1 MKAARNERIA
11 RRALRGTLLET
22 ERIMTTTLIDGFN
35 LTAEQVI
42 AIARNPHLKVGLAQS
57 SRDALK
63 QSRDYIESTWMHD
76 EAPMM
81 YSFNT
86 GVGLLK
92 DTRIKVEHIELFQSQ
107 MIKAHAA
114 GMGEPFSEEVSRA
127 TMLLRANAFAS
138 NYSAPR
144 VEVVDRLL
152 AFLNAGIHPLMP
164 QKGSVGASGDLAPLA
179 YLAAAIAGFEEA
191 EVIYQGHRMTAPQAI
206 TEANIG
212 PVKFDLK
219 AKDASALINGCTVTL
234 AVAVLAAHD
243 ARSLLS
249 DACVSLGLTLEAM
262 RAEMSAFDDRIHQA
276 RPHAGQIK
284 TAAIIRRLLQG
295 STRTTHE
302 ARAVQ
307 LPEELR
313 RTDIPYTPRIQDV
326 YSLRCAP
333 QVYGPVFDALDYID
347 TIVAKEINSATDNPL
362 IFGKDGGGFEI
373 ISGGNFH
380 GQYLAQAMDLL
391 AMAVTDL
398 GSICERR
405 IARLIDPTLSWGLPR
420 NLMSGVR
427 GVNTGYPVVQCSM
440 SSLVMENRTL
450 CMPGSV
456 DSIPAKGNSE
466 DHVSNSTW
474 CSRKAATVVANTQ
487 YIVGVEMLFAAQAIT
502 MTESL
507 LSGFMLGNGTQAA
520 YDEVRRQI
528 PACLD
533 GDRWFH
539 DDIAIARSFVISG
552 SVRAAVEK
560 TIGKFA

>member
-1 MKAARNERIA
+1 
-11 RRALRGTLLET
+11 
-22 ERIMTTTLIDGFN
+22 MTTTLIDGFT
-35 LTAEQVI
+35 LSAEQVI
-42 AIARNPHLKVGLAQS
+42 AIARDPKAQVGLAQS

-76 EAPMM
+76 EAPLM

-92 DTRIKVEHIELFQSQ
+92 DTRIKVEHIELFQTQ
-107 MIKAHAA
+107 LIRAHAA

-127 TMLLRANAFAS
+127 TMLLRANAFVS

-152 AFLNAGIHPLMP
+152 AFVNAGIHPIMP

-179 YLAAAIAGFEEA
+179 YLAAAIAGFDEA
-191 EVIYQGHRMTAPQAI
+191 EVMYKGQRMPAPQAI
-206 TEANIG
+206 KEVGIG
-212 PVKFDLK
+212 PVQFDLK
-219 AKDASALINGCTVTL
+219 AKDASALINGCTVSL
-234 AVAVLAAHD
+234 AVAALAAHD
-243 ARSLLS
+243 ARNLLT
-249 DACVSLGLTLEAM
+249 DACLSLGLTLEAM
-262 RAEMSAFDDRIHQA
+262 RAEMSSFDERIHQA

-284 TAAIIRRLLQG
+284 AAAIMRKLLDG
-295 STRTTHE
+295 STRATHA
-302 ARAVQ
+302 ARAV
-307 LPEELR
+307 PFPDELR
-313 RTDIPYTPRIQDV
+313 RTDLPYTPRIQDV

-347 TIVAKEINSATDNPL
+347 TIVGKEINSATDNPL
-362 IFGKDGGGFEI
+362 IFAKEGGGFEI

-391 AMAVTDL
+391 AMAIADL
-398 GSICERR
+398 GSMCERR

-420 NLMSGVR
+420 NLMSGIR

-440 SSLVMENRTL
+440 SALVMENRTL

-466 DHVSNSTW
+466 DHVSNSSW
-474 CSRKAATVVANTQ
+474 CARKAATVVANTQ
-487 YIVGVEMLFAAQAIT
+487 YIVGVEMLLAAQALT

-507 LSGFMLGNGTQAA
+507 LPGFVLGQGTQAA
-520 YDEVRRQI
+520 YEEVRRQI
-528 PACLD
+528 PACLE

-539 DDIAIARSFVISG
+539 NDIAVAQSFVASG
-552 SVRAAVEK
+552 SVRAAVEAR
-560 TIGKFA
+560 IGCLV

>member
-1 MKAARNERIA
+1 MA
-11 RRALRGTLLET
+11 T
-22 ERIMTTTLIDGFN
+22 MLIDGFT
-35 LTAEQVI
+35 LTAEHVVS
-42 AIARNPHLKVGLAQS
+42 IARNPDIKVGLAQS
-57 SRDALK
+57 AREALK
-63 QSRDYIESTWMHD
+63 ESRDYIEETWMHD

-92 DTRIKVEHIELFQSQ
+92 DTRIKVQDIVLFQTQ

-114 GMGEPFSEEVSRA
+114 GMGEPFPEEVSRA

-138 NYSAPR
+138 NYSAVR

-152 AFLNAGIHPLMP
+152 AFINAGIHPVMP

-179 YLAAAIAGFEEA
+179 YLAAAIAGFDEA
-191 EVIYQGHRMTAPQAI
+191 EVMYQDKRMPAPEAI
-206 TEANIG
+206 TLADIG
-212 PVKFDLK
+212 PVLFDLK
-219 AKDASALINGCTVTL
+219 AKDASALINGCTVSL

-243 ARSLLS
+243 ARNLLS
-249 DACVSLGLTLEAM
+249 DACLSLGLTLEAM
-262 RAEMSAFDDRIHQA
+262 RAEMAAFDPRIHKA

-284 TAAIIRRLLQG
+284 AAAIIRTLLRG
-295 STRTTHE
+295 STRTTHA

-307 LPEELR
+307 LPEESR
-313 RTDIPYTPRIQDV
+313 RTDIPYTARIQDV

-347 TIVAKEINSATDNPL
+347 TIVDKEINAATDNPL

-380 GQYLAQAMDLL
+380 GQYIAQAMDLL
-391 AMAVTDL
+391 AMTITDL

-405 IARLIDPTLSWGLPR
+405 IARLIDPGLSWGLPR
-420 NLMSGVR
+420 NLMSGIR
-427 GVNTGYPVVQCSM
+427 GVNTGYPVVQCAM

-474 CSRKAATVVANTQ
+474 CARKAATVVANTQ
-487 YIVGVEMLFAAQAIT
+487 YIIGVEMLLAAQGVT

-507 LSGFMLGNGTQAA
+507 LPDFVLGQGTQAA
-520 YDEVRRQI
+520 YDEIRRRI

-539 DDIAIARSFVISG
+539 NDIQTALSFVTTG
-552 SVRAAVEK
+552 SVRAAVESK
-560 TIGKFA
+560 IGKFTL

>member
-1 MKAARNERIA
+1 
-11 RRALRGTLLET
+11 
-22 ERIMTTTLIDGFN
+22 MTTTTINGFN
-35 LTAEQVI
+35 LTAAQVV
-42 AIARNPHLKVGLAQS
+42 AVARDHSIEVDLAAS
-57 SRDALK
+57 SRAALK
-63 QSRDYIESTWMHD
+63 ESRDYIESTWMHD

-86 GVGLLK
+86 GVGMLK
-92 DTRIKVEHIELFQSQ
+92 DTRVKVQDIVLFQTQ
-107 MIKAHAA
+107 LIKAHAC

-152 AFLNAGIHPLMP
+152 AFVNAGIHPIMP

-179 YLAAAIAGFEEA
+179 YLAAAIAGFDEA
-191 EVIYQGHRMTAPQAI
+191 EVMYKGRRMSAPDAI
-206 TEANIG
+206 RESNVG
-212 PVKFDLK
+212 PVVFELK
-219 AKDASALINGCTVTL
+219 AKDASALINGCTVSL
-234 AVAVLAAHD
+234 AVALLAASD
-243 ARSLLS
+243 ARNMLS
-249 DACVSLGLTLEAM
+249 DACLSLGLTLEAM
-262 RAEMSAFDDRIHQA
+262 RAEMSAFDPRIHEA

-284 TAAIIRRLLQG
+284 TAAIIRDLLDG

-307 LPEELR
+307 FPEELR
-313 RTDIPYTPRIQDV
+313 RTDIPYTARIQDV

-347 TIVAKEINSATDNPL
+347 TILDKEVNSATDNPL

-391 AMAVTDL
+391 AMAVADL
-398 GSICERR
+398 GSIVERR
-405 IARLIDPTLSWGLPR
+405 VARLIDPTLSWGLPR

-427 GVNTGYPVVQCSM
+427 GVNTGYPVMQCSL

-474 CSRKAATVVANTQ
+474 CARKAATVVSNTQ
-487 YIVGVEMLFAAQAIT
+487 YIVGVEMLLASQALT
-502 MTESL
+502 MTEDL
-507 LSGFMLGNGTQAA
+507 LPGFVLGKGTQAA
-520 YDEVRRQI
+520 YESVRSQI

-533 GDRWFH
+533 GDRWLH
-539 DDIAIARSFVISG
+539 NDLEVARSFIVSG
-552 SVRAAVEK
+552 SVRKAVVSK
-560 TIGKFA
+560 IGEFV

>member
-1 MKAARNERIA
+1 
-11 RRALRGTLLET
+11 
-22 ERIMTTTLIDGFN
+22 MTTLLIDGFT
-35 LTAEQVI
+35 LSAEQVL
-42 AIARNPHLKVGLAQS
+42 AVARDPSVQVGLAQS

-63 QSRDYIESTWMHD
+63 ESRDYIEANWMHD

-92 DTRIKVEHIELFQSQ
+92 DTRISVDHIELFQTQ

-152 AFLNAGIHPLMP
+152 DFVNAGIHPLMP

-179 YLAAAIAGFEEA
+179 YLAAAIAGFDEA
-191 EVIYQGHRMTAPQAI
+191 EVMYRGRRMPAPQAI
-206 TEANIG
+206 VEAGIG
-212 PVKFDLK
+212 PVRFDLK
-219 AKDASALINGCTVTL
+219 AKDASALINGCTVSL
-234 AVAVLAAHD
+234 AVAVLAAAD
-243 ARSLLS
+243 ARDLLS
-249 DACVSLGLTLEAM
+249 DACLSLGLTLEAM
-262 RAEMSAFDDRIHQA
+262 RAEMAGFDERIHKA
-276 RPHAGQIK
+276 RPHPGQIK
-284 TAAIIRRLLQG
+284 TAAIVRKLLAG
-295 STRTTHE
+295 STRASHE
-302 ARAVQ
+302 ARSVQ
-307 LPEELR
+307 FPEELR
-313 RTDIPYTPRIQDV
+313 RTDIAYTPRIQDV

-347 TIVAKEINSATDNPL
+347 NIVTNEINSATDNPL
-362 IFGKDGGGFEI
+362 IFPKGSGGFEI

-420 NLMSGVR
+420 NLMTGIR

-456 DSIPAKGNSE
+456 DSIPSKGNSE
-466 DHVSNSTW
+466 DHISNSTW
-474 CSRKAATVVANTQ
+474 CARKAATVVANAR
-487 YIVGVEMLFAAQAIT
+487 YIVGVEMLLAAQALT
-502 MTESL
+502 MTAPL
-507 LSGFMLGNGTQAA
+507 LPGFRLGAGTQAA

-528 PACLD
+528 PACLE

-539 DDIAIARSFVISG
+539 NDIEVAHSFVASG
-552 SVRAAVEK
+552 SVRRAVEEK
-560 TIGKFA
+560 IGKFA

>member
-1 MKAARNERIA
+1 MTDI
-11 RRALRGTLLET
+11 TL
-22 ERIMTTTLIDGFN
+22 DGST

-42 AIARNPHLKVGLAQS
+42 AITRNPHMKVVLAPS
-57 SRDALK
+57 SREALK

-92 DTRIKVEHIELFQSQ
+92 DTRIKVEHIELFQTQ
-107 MIKAHAA
+107 LIKAHAA
-114 GMGEPFSEEVSRA
+114 GMGEPFSEEISRA

-152 AFLNAGIHPLMP
+152 AFVNAGIHPVMP

-179 YLAAAIAGFEEA
+179 YLAAAVAGFDEA
-191 EVIYQGHRMTAPQAI
+191 EVVYQGRRMPAPQAI
-206 TEANIG
+206 AESGIG

-219 AKDASALINGCTVTL
+219 AKDASALINGCTVSL

-243 ARSLLS
+243 ARTMLA
-249 DACVSLGLTLEAM
+249 DACLSLGLTLEAM
-262 RAEMSAFDDRIHQA
+262 RAEMSGFDDRIHQA
-276 RPHAGQIK
+276 RPHVGQIK
-284 TAAIIRRLLQG
+284 TAAIIRTLLAG

-307 LPEELR
+307 FPDELR
-313 RTDIPYTPRIQDV
+313 RTDIPYTARIQDV

-347 TIVAKEINSATDNPL
+347 TIVDKEINSATDNPL
-362 IFGKDGGGFEI
+362 IFAKGGGGFEI

-391 AMAVTDL
+391 AMAITDL

-440 SSLVMENRTL
+440 SALVMENRTL

-466 DHVSNSTW
+466 DHISNSTW
-474 CSRKAATVVANTQ
+474 CARKAATVVANTQ
-487 YIVGVEMLFAAQAIT
+487 YIVGVEMLLAAQGLT
-502 MTESL
+502 MTGAL
-507 LSGFMLGNGTQAA
+507 LPGFVLGQGTQAA
-520 YDEVRRQI
+520 YDEIRRQI
-528 PACLD
+528 PACLE

-539 DDIAIARSFVISG
+539 NDIEMAQSFVTTG
-552 SVRAAVEK
+552 SVRMAVERK
-560 TIGKFA
+560 IGRFV

>member
-1 MKAARNERIA
+1 MKTIS
-11 RRALRGTLLET
+11 
-22 ERIMTTTLIDGFN
+22 IDGFT

-42 AIARNPHLKVGLAQS
+42 AVARDTSVKVELAAS
-57 SRDALK
+57 SRAALK
-63 QSRDYIESTWMHD
+63 ESRDYIESTWMHD

-92 DTRIKVEHIELFQSQ
+92 DTRIKVEHIELFQTQ
-107 MIKAHAA
+107 LIMAHAA
-114 GMGEPFSEEVSRA
+114 GLGEPFSEEVSRA

-152 AFLNAGIHPLMP
+152 AFVNAGIHPIMP

-179 YLAAAIAGFEEA
+179 YLAAAIAGFDRA
-191 EVIYQGHRMTAPQAI
+191 EVMYQGQQMKA
-206 TEANIG
+206 TEAIVKAG
-212 PVKFDLK
+212 ISPVKFELK
-219 AKDASALINGCTVTL
+219 AKDASALINGCTASL

-243 ARSLLS
+243 ARNLLT
-249 DACVSLGLTLEAM
+249 DACLSLGLTLEAM
-262 RAEMSAFDDRIHQA
+262 RAEMSAFDPRIHQA

-284 TAAIIRRLLQG
+284 TAAIIRELLEG

-307 LPEELR
+307 FPEELR
-313 RTDIPYTPRIQDV
+313 RTDIPYTARIQDV

-347 TIVAKEINSATDNPL
+347 TIVDKEINSATDNPL

-391 AMAVTDL
+391 AISIADL

-440 SSLVMENRTL
+440 TSLVMENRTL

-474 CSRKAATVVANTQ
+474 CARKAATVVANTQ
-487 YIVGVEMLFAAQAIT
+487 YIVGVELLLASQALT

-507 LSGFMLGNGTQAA
+507 LPGFVLGKGTSVA
-520 YDEVRRQI
+520 YAEVRRQI

-539 DDIAIARSFVISG
+539 DDIVAARSFVVSG
-552 SVRAAVEK
+552 SVRAAVEAA
-560 TIGKFA
+560 IGKFV

>member
-1 MKAARNERIA
+1 VADVARNT
-11 RRALRGTLLET
+11 G
-22 ERIMTTTLIDGFN
+22 
-35 LTAEQVI
+35 
-42 AIARNPHLKVGLAQS
+42 LKVVLSDGARAALKE
-57 SRDALK
+57 SRDF
-63 QSRDYIESTWMHD
+63 IEANWMHD

-92 DTRIKVEHIELFQSQ
+92 DTRIKVEHIALFQTQ

-114 GMGEPFSEEVSRA
+114 GLGEPFSEEVSRA

-152 AFLNAGIHPLMP
+152 AFVNAGIHPIMP

-179 YLAAAIAGFEEA
+179 YLAAAIAGFDEA
-191 EVIYQGHRMTAPQAI
+191 DVMYLGKRMPAPKAIAQAGIGEVR
-206 TEANIG
+206 
-212 PVKFDLK
+212 FDLQ
-219 AKDASALINGCTVTL
+219 AKDASALINGCTVSL

-243 ARSLLS
+243 ARSLVS
-249 DACVSLGLTLEAM
+249 DACISLGLTLEAM

-276 RPHAGQIK
+276 RPHAGQIR
-284 TAAIIRRLLQG
+284 TAAAIRKLLAG
-295 STRTTHE
+295 STRTTHA

-307 LPEELR
+307 FPEESR
-313 RTDIPYTPRIQDV
+313 RSDIPYTPRIQDV

-333 QVYGPVFDALDYID
+333 QVYGPILDALDYID
-347 TIVAKEINSATDNPL
+347 TIVGCEINSATDNPL

-380 GQYLAQAMDLL
+380 GQYLAQTMDLL

-398 GSICERR
+398 GSICDRR
-405 IARLIDPTLSWGLPR
+405 IARLIDPTMSWGLPR
-420 NLMSGVR
+420 NLMSGIR

-440 SSLVMENRTL
+440 TALVMENRTL

-466 DHVSNSTW
+466 DHVSNSAW
-474 CSRKAATVVANTQ
+474 CARKAATVVSNTA
-487 YIVGVEMLFAAQAIT
+487 YIVGVEMLLAAQALT

-507 LSGFMLGNGTQAA
+507 MEGFVLGGGTEAA
-520 YDEVRRQI
+520 YQEIRRQI
-528 PACLD
+528 PACMD

-539 DDIAIARSFVISG
+539 DDIATAHSFIAGG
-552 SVRAAVEK
+552 SVRHAVAAA
-560 TIGKFA
+560 IGDFL

>member
-1 MKAARNERIA
+1 
-11 RRALRGTLLET
+11 
-22 ERIMTTTLIDGFN
+22 MTNITIDGFT
-35 LTAEQVI
+35 LSAQQVI
-42 AIARNPHLKVGLAQS
+42 AVARDQTVKVELAAS
-57 SRDALK
+57 SREALK
-63 QSRDYIESTWMHD
+63 QSRDYIEATWMHD

-92 DTRIKVEHIELFQSQ
+92 DTRVAVEQIELFQTQ
-107 MIKAHAA
+107 LIMAHAA
-114 GMGEPFSEEVSRA
+114 GIGEPFSEEVSRA

-152 AFLNAGIHPLMP
+152 AFVNAGIHPIMP

-179 YLAAAIAGFEEA
+179 YLAAAVAGFAQA
-191 EVIYQGHRMTAPQAI
+191 EVMYQGKRMSAPEAI
-206 TEANIG
+206 QLAAIG
-212 PVKFDLK
+212 PVQFELK
-219 AKDASALINGCTVTL
+219 AKDASALINGCTVSL

-243 ARSLLS
+243 ARNLLS
-249 DACVSLGLTLEAM
+249 DACLSLGLTLEAM
-262 RAEMSAFDDRIHQA
+262 RAEMSAFDARIHQA

-284 TAAIIRRLLQG
+284 TAAIIRKLLAG

-307 LPEELR
+307 FPEELR
-313 RTDIPYTPRIQDV
+313 RSDIPYTARIQDV

-347 TIVAKEINSATDNPL
+347 TIVGKEINSATDNPL
-362 IFGKDGGGFEI
+362 IFDKDGGGFEI

-391 AMAVTDL
+391 AMAVADL

-405 IARLIDPTLSWGLPR
+405 VARLIDPSLSWGLPR

-427 GVNTGYPVVQCSM
+427 GVNTGYPVVQCSL

-474 CSRKAATVVANTQ
+474 CARKAATVLGNTQ
-487 YIVGVEMLFAAQAIT
+487 YIVGVEMLLAAQALT

-507 LSGFMLGNGTQAA
+507 LPGFVLGDGTQAA

-539 DDIAIARSFVISG
+539 NDIQVAQSFVVSG
-552 SVRAAVEK
+552 SVRKAVEAK
-560 TIGKFA
+560 IGVFA

>member
-1 MKAARNERIA
+1 MSNF
-11 RRALRGTLLET
+11 T
-22 ERIMTTTLIDGFN
+22 IDGFT
-35 LTAEQVI
+35 LTAAQVI
-42 AIARNPHLKVGLAQS
+42 SAARDTSVKVELAAS
-57 SRDALK
+57 SRVALK
-63 QSRDYIESTWMHD
+63 ESRDYIENTWMHD

-92 DTRIKVEHIELFQSQ
+92 DTRIKVEHIELFQTQ
-107 MIKAHAA
+107 LIKAHAA

-152 AFLNAGIHPLMP
+152 VFLNAGIHPIMP

-179 YLAAAIAGFEEA
+179 YLAAAVAGFPQA
-191 EVIYQGHRMTAPQAI
+191 EVMYQGKRMYAPEAI
-206 TEANIG
+206 KLSGVG
-212 PVKFDLK
+212 PVEFDLK
-219 AKDASALINGCTVTL
+219 AKDASALINGCTVSL
-234 AVAVLAAHD
+234 AVAVLAAADARNLLHD
-243 ARSLLS
+243 A
-249 DACVSLGLTLEAM
+249 CISLGLTLEAM
-262 RAEMSAFDDRIHQA
+262 RAEMSAFDPRIHQA

-284 TAAIIRRLLQG
+284 TAAVIRKLLAG

-307 LPEELR
+307 FPEELR
-313 RTDIPYTPRIQDV
+313 RTDIPYTARIQDV

-347 TIVAKEINSATDNPL
+347 TIVDKEINSATDNPL
-362 IFGKDGGGFEI
+362 IFAKDGGGFEI

-391 AMAVTDL
+391 TMAVADL

-405 IARLIDPTLSWGLPR
+405 VARLIDPTLSWGLPR
-420 NLMSGVR
+420 NLMTGVR
-427 GVNTGYPVVQCSM
+427 GVNTGYPVVQCSL

-474 CSRKAATVVANTQ
+474 CARKAATVVANTQ
-487 YIVGVEMLFAAQAIT
+487 YIVGVEMLLAAQGLT

-507 LSGFMLGNGTQAA
+507 LPGFVLGQGTQAA
-520 YDEVRRQI
+520 FDEVRRRI

-539 DDIAIARSFVISG
+539 DDIVAAQAFVTTG
-552 SVRAAVEK
+552 SVRKAVEAK
-560 TIGKFA
+560 IGEFV

>member
-1 MKAARNERIA
+1 MQTI
-11 RRALRGTLLET
+11 T
-22 ERIMTTTLIDGFN
+22 IDGFN
-35 LTAEQVI
+35 LTAAQVVSV
-42 AIARNPHLKVGLAQS
+42 ARAPHLKVALADS
-57 SRDALK
+57 SRAALK

-92 DTRIKVEHIELFQSQ
+92 DTRIKVEHIELFQTQ
-107 MIKAHAA
+107 LIRAHSA
-114 GMGEPFSEEVSRA
+114 GIGEPFSEEVSRA

-152 AFLNAGIHPLMP
+152 AFINAGIHPIMP

-179 YLAAAIAGFEEA
+179 YLAAAIAGFDEA
-191 EVIYQGHRMTAPQAI
+191 EVMYQGQRMRATQAI
-206 TEANIG
+206 EQAGIG

-219 AKDASALINGCTVTL
+219 AKDASALINGCTASL
-234 AVAVLAAHD
+234 AVAILAAHD
-243 ARSLLS
+243 ARHLLT
-249 DACVSLGLTLEAM
+249 DACLSLGLTLEAM
-262 RAEMSAFDDRIHQA
+262 RAEMAAFDPRIQQA

-284 TAAIIRRLLQG
+284 TAEVIRNLLKG

-302 ARAVQ
+302 ARAIQ
-307 LPEELR
+307 LPDELR
-313 RTDIPYTPRIQDV
+313 RTEIPYTARIQDV

-347 TIVAKEINSATDNPL
+347 TIIEKETNSATDNPL
-362 IFGKDGGGFEI
+362 IFNKEGGEGFEI

-380 GQYLAQAMDLL
+380 GQYLAQVMDLL
-391 AMAVTDL
+391 AMTITDL

-456 DSIPAKGNSE
+456 DSIPSKGNSE
-466 DHVSNSTW
+466 DHISNSTW
-474 CSRKAATVVANTQ
+474 CARKAMTVVQNTQ
-487 YIVGVEMLFAAQAIT
+487 YIVGVEMLLAAQALT
-502 MTESL
+502 MTEEL
-507 LSGFMLGNGTQAA
+507 LKDFKLGQGTQAA
-520 YDEVRRQI
+520 YEEIRRQI
-528 PACLD
+528 PACLE

-539 DDIAIARSFVISG
+539 DDVRAAHDFVVSG
-552 SVRAAVEK
+552 SVREAV
-560 TIGKFA
+560 IGAIGRFV

>member
-1 MKAARNERIA
+1 
-11 RRALRGTLLET
+11 
-22 ERIMTTTLIDGFN
+22 MTNFTIDGFT
-35 LTAEQVI
+35 LTAEQVL
-42 AIARNPHLKVGLAQS
+42 AAARDASVKVELAES
-57 SRDALK
+57 SRAALRE
-63 QSRDYIESTWMHD
+63 SRDYIENTWMHD

-92 DTRIKVEHIELFQSQ
+92 DTRIKVEHIELFQTQ
-107 MIKAHAA
+107 LIKAHAA

-152 AFLNAGIHPLMP
+152 AFLNAGIHPVMP
-164 QKGSVGASGDLAPLA
+164 QKGSVGASGDLAPLS
-179 YLAAAIAGFEEA
+179 YLAAAVAGFPQA
-191 EVIYQGHRMTAPQAI
+191 EVMYQGKRMSAPEAI
-206 TEANIG
+206 GLAGVG
-212 PVKFDLK
+212 PVQFDLK
-219 AKDASALINGCTVTL
+219 AKDASALINGCTVSL
-234 AVAVLAAHD
+234 AVAVLAAAD
-243 ARSLLS
+243 ARNLLG
-249 DACVSLGLTLEAM
+249 DACISLGLTLEAM
-262 RAEMSAFDDRIHQA
+262 RAEMSAFDPRIHEA

-284 TAAIIRRLLQG
+284 TAAVMRKLLAG

-307 LPEELR
+307 FPEELR
-313 RTDIPYTPRIQDV
+313 RTDIAYTSRIQDV

-347 TIVAKEINSATDNPL
+347 TIVDTEINSATDNPL
-362 IFGKDGGGFEI
+362 IFSKDQGGFEI

-391 AMAVTDL
+391 AMAVADL

-405 IARLIDPTLSWGLPR
+405 VARLIDPTLSWGLPR

-427 GVNTGYPVVQCSM
+427 GVNTGYPVVQCSL

-474 CSRKAATVVANTQ
+474 CARKAATVVANTQ
-487 YIVGVEMLFAAQAIT
+487 YIVGVEMLLAAQGLT
-502 MTESL
+502 MTEAL
-507 LSGFMLGNGTQAA
+507 LPGFVLGEGTQAA

-539 DDIAIARSFVISG
+539 DDIVAAQSFVTTG
-552 SVRAAVEK
+552 SVRKAVEAK
-560 TIGKFA
+560 VGAFA

>member
-1 MKAARNERIA
+1 
-11 RRALRGTLLET
+11 
-22 ERIMTTTLIDGFN
+22 MTTFNIDGFS
-35 LTAEQVI
+35 LATQDVVQV
-42 AIARNPHLKVGLAQS
+42 ARHGAKVALS
-57 SRDALK
+57 ERSRAALVE
-63 QSRDYIESTWMHD
+63 SRDYIESTWMHD

-86 GVGLLK
+86 GVGMLK
-92 DTRIKVEHIELFQSQ
+92 DTRVKVEDIVLFQTQ
-107 MIKAHAA
+107 LIKAHAA

-152 AFLNAGIHPLMP
+152 AFVNAGIHPIMP

-179 YLAAAIAGFEEA
+179 YLAAAIAGFAEA
-191 EVIYQGHRMTAPQAI
+191 EVMYQGKRMSAPDAI
-206 TEANIG
+206 RLSKVG
-212 PVKFDLK
+212 PVEFELK
-219 AKDASALINGCTVTL
+219 AKDASALINGCTVSL

-243 ARSLLS
+243 ARMLLS
-249 DACVSLGLTLEAM
+249 DACLSLGLTLEAM
-262 RAEMSAFDDRIHQA
+262 RAEMAAFDDRIHQA
-276 RPHAGQIK
+276 RPHTGQIK
-284 TAAIIRRLLQG
+284 TAAIMRNLLDG
-295 STRTTHE
+295 STRTTHA
-302 ARAVQ
+302 ARSVQ

-313 RTDIPYTPRIQDV
+313 RTDIAYTARIQDV

-347 TIVAKEINSATDNPL
+347 AIVSKEVNSATDNPL

-391 AMAVTDL
+391 AMAVADL

-405 IARLIDPTLSWGLPR
+405 VARLIDPTLSWGLPR

-427 GVNTGYPVVQCSM
+427 GVNTGYPVVQCSL

-474 CSRKAATVVANTQ
+474 CARKAATVVENTQ
-487 YIVGVEMLFAAQAIT
+487 YIIGVEMLLAAQALT
-502 MTESL
+502 MTQDL
-507 LSGFMLGNGTQAA
+507 LGDFVLGKGTQAA
-520 YDEVRRQI
+520 YEAVRRQI

-539 DDIAIARSFVISG
+539 NDIAMARSFVTSG
-552 SVRAAVEK
+552 SVREAVEVA
-560 TIGKFA
+560 IGQFV

>member
-1 MKAARNERIA
+1 MSNV
-11 RRALRGTLLET
+11 T
-22 ERIMTTTLIDGFN
+22 IDGFN
-35 LTAEQVI
+35 LTAEDVL
-42 AIARNPHLKVGLAQS
+42 AVARDGARVELSAT
-57 SRDALK
+57 SRAALK
-63 QSRDYIESTWMHD
+63 ESRDYIESTWMHD

-92 DTRIKVEHIELFQSQ
+92 DTRIKVEHIELFQTQ
-107 MIKAHAA
+107 LIKAHS
-114 GMGEPFSEEVSRA
+114 GGIGEPFSEEVSRA

-152 AFLNAGIHPLMP
+152 AFINAGIHPIMP

-179 YLAAAIAGFEEA
+179 YLAAAIAGFDEA
-191 EVIYQGHRMTAPQAI
+191 EVMYQGARMAASEAI
-206 TEANIG
+206 TRAEVG

-219 AKDASALINGCTVTL
+219 AKDASALINGCTASL
-234 AVAVLAAHD
+234 AVAVLAARD
-243 ARSLLS
+243 ARNLLT
-249 DACVSLGLTLEAM
+249 DACLSLGLTLEAM
-262 RAEMSAFDDRIHQA
+262 RAEMSAFDPRIQQA
-276 RPHAGQIK
+276 RPHPGQIK
-284 TAAIIRRLLQG
+284 TASIVRKLLKG
-295 STRTTHE
+295 STRATHE
-302 ARAVQ
+302 ARTVQ
-307 LPEELR
+307 FPDELR

-326 YSLRCAP
+326 YSLRCTP

-347 TIVAKEINSATDNPL
+347 TIVKNEINSATDNPL
-362 IFGKDGGGFEI
+362 IFGKEGGGFEI

-391 AMAVTDL
+391 AISITDL

-405 IARLIDPTLSWGLPR
+405 VARLIDPTLSWGLPR
-420 NLMSGVR
+420 NLMSGLR
-427 GVNTGYPVVQCSM
+427 GVNTGYPVVQCSL

-450 CMPGSV
+450 SMPGSV
-456 DSIPAKGNSE
+456 DSIPSKANSE

-474 CSRKAATVVANTQ
+474 CARKAHTVVQNTQ
-487 YIVGVEMLFAAQAIT
+487 YIVGVEMLLAAQALT

-507 LSGFMLGNGTQAA
+507 LPGFKLGEGTQAA
-520 YDEVRRQI
+520 YDEIRRQV

-539 DDIAIARSFVISG
+539 NDIQVAHSFVTSG
-552 SVRAAVEK
+552 SVRDAVTAK
-560 TIGKFA
+560 VGGFA

>member
-1 MKAARNERIA
+1 MHHAPIA
-11 RRALRGTLLET
+11 KRKNFR
-22 ERIMTTTLIDGFN
+22 MTTPLAIDGFN
-35 LTAEQVI
+35 LSAADVI
-42 AIARNPHLKVGLAQS
+42 AVARDPSRRVALAPS
-57 SRDALK
+57 ARAALTDSRAF
-63 QSRDYIESTWMHD
+63 IEANWMHD
-76 EAPMM
+76 AAPMM

-92 DTRIKVEHIELFQSQ
+92 DTRIKVADNALFQTQ
-107 MIKAHAA
+107 LIRAHAA
-114 GMGEPFSEEVSRA
+114 GLGEPFSEEVSRT

-138 NYSAPR
+138 NFSAPR

-152 AFLNAGIHPLMP
+152 AFLNAGIHPVMP

-179 YLAAAIAGFEEA
+179 YLAAAIAGFDEA
-191 EVIYQGHRMTAPQAI
+191 EVMYQGQRMRAPQAV
-206 TEANIG
+206 TKAGIG
-212 PVKFDLK
+212 EVKFILQ
-219 AKDASALINGCTVTL
+219 AKDASALINGCTVSL
-234 AVAVLAAHD
+234 AVAVLAAAD
-243 ARSLLS
+243 ARAMLV
-249 DACVSLGLTLEAM
+249 DACISLGLTLEAM
-262 RAEMSAFDDRIHQA
+262 RAEMSAFDARIHQA

-284 TAAIIRRLLQG
+284 TAAIIRRLLDG

-302 ARAVQ
+302 ARSVQ
-307 LPEELR
+307 LAEELR
-313 RTDIPYTPRIQDV
+313 RTDIEYTPRIQDV

-347 TIVAKEINSATDNPL
+347 TIVGKEINSATDNPL
-362 IFGKDGGGFEI
+362 IFSKDGGGFEI

-474 CSRKAATVVANTQ
+474 CARKAATVVANTQ
-487 YIVGVEMLFAAQAIT
+487 YIVGVEMLLAAQGLT
-502 MTESL
+502 MTAEA
-507 LSGFMLGNGTQAA
+507 LSDFVLGHGTQAA
-520 YDEVRRQI
+520 FDEVRRQI

-539 DDIAIARSFVISG
+539 DDIEIARSFILTG
-552 SVRAAVEK
+552 SVRKAVEQK
-560 TIGKFA
+560 IGAIF

>member
-1 MKAARNERIA
+1 
-11 RRALRGTLLET
+11 
-22 ERIMTTTLIDGFN
+22 MTILIDGFT
-35 LTAEQVI
+35 LTAEQVV
-42 AIARNPHLKVGLAQS
+42 AIARDPKVKVSLASS
-57 SRDALK
+57 SREALK

-92 DTRIKVEHIELFQSQ
+92 DTRIKVEHIELFQTQ
-107 MIKAHAA
+107 LIRAHAA
-114 GMGEPFSEEVSRA
+114 GLGEPFSEEVSRA

-152 AFLNAGIHPLMP
+152 AFLHAGIHPIMP
-164 QKGSVGASGDLAPLA
+164 QKGSVGASGDLAPLS
-179 YLAAAIAGFEEA
+179 YLAAAIAGFDEA
-191 EVIYQGHRMTAPQAI
+191 EVKYQGKRMSAPQAI
-206 TEANIG
+206 EQAKIG
-212 PVKFDLK
+212 PIKFDLK
-219 AKDASALINGCTVTL
+219 AKDASALINGCTASL

-243 ARSLLS
+243 ARKLLL
-249 DACVSLGLTLEAM
+249 DACVSLSLTLEAM
-262 RAEMSAFDDRIHQA
+262 RAEMSAFDERIHLA

-284 TAAIIRRLLQG
+284 TAAIIRKLLQG

-307 LPEELR
+307 FPDELR

-326 YSLRCAP
+326 YSLRCTP
-333 QVYGPVFDALDYID
+333 QVYGPIFDALDYID
-347 TIVAKEINSATDNPL
+347 GILAKEINSATDNPL
-362 IFGKDGGGFEI
+362 IFPKEDGGFEI

-391 AMAVTDL
+391 AMAIADL

-420 NLMSGVR
+420 NLMSGIR

-440 SSLVMENRTL
+440 SALVMENRTL

-456 DSIPAKGNSE
+456 DSIPSKGNSE
-466 DHVSNSTW
+466 DHISNSTW
-474 CSRKAATVVANTQ
+474 CARKAATVIANTQ
-487 YIVGVEMLFAAQAIT
+487 YIVGVEMLLAAQGLT
-502 MTESL
+502 MTEAL
-507 LSGFMLGNGTQAA
+507 LPGFVLGEGTQAA
-520 YDEVRRQI
+520 YEEIRRQI

-539 DDIAIARSFVISG
+539 RDIEVAHSFVMTG
-552 SVRAAVEK
+552 SIRAAVERK
-560 TIGKFA
+560 IGKFG

>member
-1 MKAARNERIA
+1 
-11 RRALRGTLLET
+11 
-22 ERIMTTTLIDGFN
+22 
-35 LTAEQVI
+35 
-42 AIARNPHLKVGLAQS
+42 
-57 SRDALK
+57 
-63 QSRDYIESTWMHD
+63 
-76 EAPMM
+76 M

-92 DTRIKVEHIELFQSQ
+92 DTRIKVENIELFQTQ
-107 MIKAHAA
+107 LIMAHSA

-152 AFLNAGIHPLMP
+152 AFLNAGIHPIMP
-164 QKGSVGASGDLAPLA
+164 QKGSVGASGDLAPLS
-179 YLAAAIAGFEEA
+179 YLAAAVAGFEQA
-191 EVIYQGHRMTAPQAI
+191 EVMYQSKRMSAPEAI
-206 TEANIG
+206 KLANIG
-212 PVKFDLK
+212 PVKFELK
-219 AKDASALINGCTVTL
+219 AKDASALINGCTVSL
-234 AVAVLAAHD
+234 AVAVLAARD
-243 ARSLLS
+243 ARDLLS
-249 DACVSLGLTLEAM
+249 DACLSLGLTLEAM
-262 RAEMSAFDDRIHQA
+262 RAEMSAFDPRIHQA
-276 RPHAGQIK
+276 RPHVGQIK
-284 TAAIIRRLLQG
+284 TAEIIRNLLEG
-295 STRTTHE
+295 STRTTHA

-307 LPEELR
+307 FPEELR
-313 RTDIPYTPRIQDV
+313 RTDIPYTARIQDV

-347 TIVAKEINSATDNPL
+347 TIIVKEVNSATDNPL

-391 AMAVTDL
+391 AMAVADL

-405 IARLIDPTLSWGLPR
+405 VARLIDPTLSWGLPR

-427 GVNTGYPVVQCSM
+427 GVNTGYPVVQCSL

-474 CSRKAATVVANTQ
+474 CARKAATVVANTQ
-487 YIVGVEMLFAAQAIT
+487 YIIGVEMLLAAQALT

-507 LSGFMLGNGTQAA
+507 LPGFVLGKGTQAA
-520 YDEVRRQI
+520 YNEVRRQI

-539 DDIAIARSFVISG
+539 DDIVAAQSFVTTG
-552 SVRAAVEK
+552 SVRKAVVK
-560 TIGKFA
+560 KIGEFV

>member
-1 MKAARNERIA
+1 
-11 RRALRGTLLET
+11 
-22 ERIMTTTLIDGFN
+22 MTTTLIDGFT
-35 LTAEQVI
+35 LSAEQVA
-42 AIARNPHLKVGLAQS
+42 AIARDPNAKVALAPS
-57 SRDALK
+57 SREALK

-76 EAPMM
+76 DAPLM

-92 DTRIKVEHIELFQSQ
+92 DTRIKVEDIGLFQIQ
-107 MIKAHAA
+107 LIKAHAA

-127 TMLLRANAFAS
+127 TMLLRANAFAG

-152 AFLNAGIHPLMP
+152 AFINAGIHPVMP

-179 YLAAAIAGFEEA
+179 YLAAAIAGFDEA
-191 EVIYQGHRMTAPQAI
+191 EVMYQGRRMPAPQAI
-206 TEANIG
+206 AEANIG
-212 PVKFDLK
+212 EVKFELK
-219 AKDASALINGCTVTL
+219 AKDGSALINGCTVSL
-234 AVAVLAAHD
+234 AVAVLAAQD
-243 ARSLLS
+243 ARNLLT

-262 RAEMSAFDDRIHQA
+262 RADLSAFDPRIHQA
-276 RPHAGQIK
+276 RPHAGQVK
-284 TAAIIRRLLQG
+284 TAAIVRTLLQD

-307 LPEELR
+307 FPEELR

-347 TIVAKEINSATDNPL
+347 NIVATEINSATDNPL
-362 IFGKDGGGFEI
+362 IFSKEGGGFEI

-391 AMAVTDL
+391 AMAVADL

-405 IARLIDPTLSWGLPR
+405 IARLIDPSLSWGLPR
-420 NLMSGVR
+420 NLMSGIR
-427 GVNTGYPVVQCSM
+427 GVNTGYTVVQCSM

-474 CSRKAATVVANTQ
+474 CARKAATVVANTQ
-487 YIVGVEMLFAAQAIT
+487 YIVGVELLLAAQALS

-507 LSGFMLGNGTQAA
+507 LPGFVLGQGTQAA
-520 YDEVRRQI
+520 FDEVRRRI
-528 PACLD
+528 PACLE

-539 DDIAIARSFVISG
+539 DDILVAQSFVTSG

-560 TIGKFA
+560 KIGRFV

>member
-1 MKAARNERIA
+1 MS
-11 RRALRGTLLET
+11 TVT
-22 ERIMTTTLIDGFN
+22 IDGFK
-35 LTAEQVI
+35 LTADDVL
-42 AIARNPHLKVGLAQS
+42 AVARSGAKVELSAT
-57 SRDALK
+57 SRAALK
-63 QSRDYIESTWMHD
+63 ESRDYIESTWMHD

-92 DTRIKVEHIELFQSQ
+92 DTRIKVEHIELFQTQ
-107 MIKAHAA
+107 LIKAHS
-114 GMGEPFSEEVSRA
+114 GGIGEPFSEEVNRA

-152 AFLNAGIHPLMP
+152 AFINAGIHPIMP

-179 YLAAAIAGFEEA
+179 YLAAAVAGFDEA
-191 EVIYQGHRMTAPQAI
+191 EVMYKGRRMAAAEAI
-206 TEANIG
+206 TKAEIG

-219 AKDASALINGCTVTL
+219 AKDASALINGCTASL
-234 AVAVLAAHD
+234 PVAVLAARD
-243 ARSLLS
+243 ARNLLT
-249 DACVSLGLTLEAM
+249 DACLSLGLTLEAM
-262 RAEMSAFDDRIHQA
+262 RAEMSAFDPRIQQA
-276 RPHAGQIK
+276 RPHPGQIK
-284 TAAIIRRLLQG
+284 TAAVVRKLLKG

-307 LPEELR
+307 FPDELR

-326 YSLRCAP
+326 YSLRCTP

-347 TIVAKEINSATDNPL
+347 TIVKNEINSATDNPL

-391 AMAVTDL
+391 AMAITDL

-405 IARLIDPTLSWGLPR
+405 VARLIDPTLSWGLPR
-420 NLMSGVR
+420 NLMSGLR
-427 GVNTGYPVVQCSM
+427 GVNTGYPVVQCSL

-450 CMPGSV
+450 SMPGSV
-456 DSIPAKGNSE
+456 DSIPSKANSE
-466 DHVSNSTW
+466 DHISNSTW
-474 CSRKAATVVANTQ
+474 CARKAHTVVQNTQ
-487 YIVGVEMLFAAQAIT
+487 YIVGVEMLLAAQALT
-502 MTESL
+502 MTEHL
-507 LSGFMLGNGTQAA
+507 LPGFRLGEGTQAA
-520 YDEVRRQI
+520 YDEIRRQI
-528 PACLD
+528 PACLE

-539 DDIAIARSFVISG
+539 NDIQVAHSFVTSG
-552 SVRAAVEK
+552 SVREAVTARVGEF
-560 TIGKFA
+560 I

>member
-1 MKAARNERIA
+1 MKE
-11 RRALRGTLLET
+11 L
-22 ERIMTTTLIDGFN
+22 LIDGFT
-35 LTAEQVI
+35 LTAEQVL
-42 AIARNPHLKVGLAQS
+42 AVARNPALKVGLADS
-57 SRDALK
+57 SRAALK
-63 QSRDYIESTWMHD
+63 ESRDYIEANWMHD

-92 DTRIKVEHIELFQSQ
+92 DTRILVENIGLFQTQ
-107 MIKAHAA
+107 MIRAHAA

-152 AFLNAGIHPLMP
+152 AFVNAGIHPLMP

-191 EVIYQGHRMTAPQAI
+191 QVMYRGEKMSAPQAI
-206 TEANIG
+206 EAAGIG
-212 PVKFDLK
+212 PVQFELK
-219 AKDASALINGCTVTL
+219 AKDASALINGCTVSL
-234 AVAVLAAHD
+234 AVAVLAAAD
-243 ARSLLS
+243 ARNLLS
-249 DACVSLGLTLEAM
+249 DACISLGLTLEAM
-262 RAEMSAFDDRIHQA
+262 RAEMSGFDERIHKA
-276 RPHAGQIK
+276 RPHPGQIK
-284 TAAIIRRLLQG
+284 TAAIVRKLLAG
-295 STRTTHE
+295 STRATHE

-313 RTDIPYTPRIQDV
+313 RTDIAYTPRIQDV

-347 TIVAKEINSATDNPL
+347 GIVDKEINSATDNPL

-420 NLMSGVR
+420 NLMTGIR

-440 SSLVMENRTL
+440 SALVMENRTL

-456 DSIPAKGNSE
+456 DSIPSKGNSE
-466 DHVSNSTW
+466 DHISNSTW
-474 CSRKAATVVANTQ
+474 CARKAATVVANTR
-487 YIVGVEMLFAAQAIT
+487 YIVGVEMLLAAQGLT
-502 MTESL
+502 MTEPL
-507 LSGFMLGNGTQAA
+507 LKDFKLGAGTQAA
-520 YDEVRRQI
+520 YDAIRQRI
-528 PACLD
+528 PACLE

-539 DDIAIARSFVISG
+539 DDIATAHQFVVEG
-552 SVRAAVEK
+552 SVRAAVEQK
-560 TIGKFA
+560 LGELF

>member
-1 MKAARNERIA
+1 
-11 RRALRGTLLET
+11 
-22 ERIMTTTLIDGFN
+22 MTTTLIDGFT
-35 LTAEQVI
+35 LSAEQAV
-42 AIARNPHLKVGLAQS
+42 AIARDPKIKVGLAQS

-92 DTRIKVEHIELFQSQ
+92 DTRVKVEHIELFQTQ
-107 MIKAHAA
+107 LIKAHAA

-152 AFLNAGIHPLMP
+152 AFLNAGIHPVMP
-164 QKGSVGASGDLAPLA
+164 QKGSVGASGDLAPLS
-179 YLAAAIAGFEEA
+179 YLAAAIAGFDEA
-191 EVIYQGHRMTAPQAI
+191 EVMFQGRRMPAPQAI
-206 TEANIG
+206 AEAKIE

-219 AKDASALINGCTVTL
+219 AKDASALINGCTATL

-243 ARSLLS
+243 ARNLLS
-249 DACVSLGLTLEAM
+249 DACLSLGLTLEAM
-262 RAEMSAFDDRIHQA
+262 RAEMAAYDDRIHQA

-284 TAAIIRRLLQG
+284 TAAVLRKLLAG

-347 TIVAKEINSATDNPL
+347 SIVDKEINSATDNPL
-362 IFGKDGGGFEI
+362 IFSKDGGGFEI

-420 NLMSGVR
+420 NLMSGIR

-440 SSLVMENRTL
+440 SALVMENRTL

-474 CSRKAATVVANTQ
+474 CARKAATVLMNTQ
-487 YIVGVEMLFAAQAIT
+487 YIVGVEMLLAAQAIT

-507 LSGFMLGNGTQAA
+507 LAGFVLGKGTQAA
-520 YDEVRRQI
+520 YEEVRRQI
-528 PACLD
+528 PACVE

-539 DDIAIARSFVISG
+539 DDIAVARSFVTSG

-560 TIGKFA
+560 KVGKFV

>member
-1 MKAARNERIA
+1 MNTIS
-11 RRALRGTLLET
+11 
-22 ERIMTTTLIDGFN
+22 IDGFT
-35 LTAEQVI
+35 LSAQQVVSV
-42 AIARNPHLKVGLAQS
+42 ARDASVTVGLAEH
-57 SRDALK
+57 SRAALR
-63 QSRDYIESTWMHD
+63 QSRDFIEANWMHD
-76 EAPMM
+76 DAPMM

-92 DTRIKVEHIELFQSQ
+92 DTRIKVEHIGLFQTQ

-114 GMGEPFSEEVSRA
+114 GMGEPFPEAVSRA

-152 AFLNAGIHPLMP
+152 AFLNAGIHPVMP

-179 YLAAAIAGFEEA
+179 YLAAAIAGFDEA
-191 EVIYQGHRMTAPQAI
+191 EVMYQGSRMRAPEAI
-206 TEANIG
+206 RAAGIG
-212 PVKFDLK
+212 DVHFELQ
-219 AKDASALINGCTVTL
+219 AKDASALINGCTVSL

-243 ARSLLS
+243 ARMLLS
-249 DACVSLGLTLEAM
+249 DACLSLGLTLEAL
-262 RAEMSAFDDRIHQA
+262 RAEMSAFDERIQLA

-284 TAAIIRRLLQG
+284 TAAIIRKLLAG
-295 STRTTHE
+295 STRTMHA
-302 ARAVQ
+302 ARTVQ

-347 TIVAKEINSATDNPL
+347 TIVSKEINSATDNPL
-362 IFGKDGGGFEI
+362 IFDKEGGGFEI

-391 AMAVTDL
+391 AMAVADL
-398 GSICERR
+398 GSMCERR

-474 CSRKAATVVANTQ
+474 CARKAATVVENTQ
-487 YIVGVEMLFAAQAIT
+487 YIVGVEMLLAAQGLT
-502 MTESL
+502 MTEAL
-507 LSGFMLGNGTQAA
+507 LDGFVLGQGTQAA
-520 YDEVRRQI
+520 YEEIRRQI

-539 DDIAIARSFVISG
+539 DDIAVARSFVTSG
-552 SVRAAVEK
+552 SVRDAVVQA
-560 TIGKFA
+560 IGEFV

>member
-1 MKAARNERIA
+1 
-11 RRALRGTLLET
+11 
-22 ERIMTTTLIDGFN
+22 MTTITIDGFT
-35 LTAEQVI
+35 LTADQVI
-42 AIARNPHLKVGLAQS
+42 AVARDSGVKVALAAS
-57 SRDALK
+57 SRSALK
-63 QSRDYIESTWMHD
+63 QSRDYIEATWMHD
-76 EAPMM
+76 EAPLM

-86 GVGLLK
+86 GVGMLK
-92 DTRIKVEHIELFQSQ
+92 DTRVKVEDIMLFQTQ
-107 MIKAHAA
+107 LIRAHAA

-152 AFLNAGIHPLMP
+152 AFVNAGIHPVMP

-179 YLAAAIAGFEEA
+179 YLAAAIAGFDEA
-191 EVIYQGHRMTAPQAI
+191 EVIYRGKRMPAPEAI
-206 TEANIG
+206 RLSGVG
-212 PVKFDLK
+212 PVLFDLK
-219 AKDASALINGCTVTL
+219 AKDASALINGCTVSL
-234 AVAVLAAHD
+234 AVAVLAARD
-243 ARSLLS
+243 ARNLLS
-249 DACVSLGLTLEAM
+249 DACLSLGLSLEAM
-262 RAEMSAFDDRIHQA
+262 RAEMAAFDPRIHQA

-284 TAAIIRRLLQG
+284 TAAIMRHLMAG
-295 STRTTHE
+295 STRATHE

-307 LPEELR
+307 FPEELR
-313 RTDIPYTPRIQDV
+313 RTDIPYTARIQDV

-347 TIVAKEINSATDNPL
+347 TIVDKEINSATDNPL

-405 IARLIDPTLSWGLPR
+405 VARLIDPTLSWGLPR
-420 NLMSGVR
+420 NLMSGIR
-427 GVNTGYPVVQCSM
+427 GVNTGYPVVQCSL

-474 CSRKAATVVANTQ
+474 CARKASTVVANTQ
-487 YIVGVEMLFAAQAIT
+487 YIVGVEMLLAAQALT
-502 MTESL
+502 MTEDL
-507 LSGFMLGNGTQAA
+507 LGNFVLGHGTQAA
-520 YDEVRRQI
+520 YDEIRRQI

-539 DDIAIARSFVISG
+539 NDILMAQSFVTTG

-560 TIGKFA
+560 RIGKFA

>member
-1 MKAARNERIA
+1 
-11 RRALRGTLLET
+11 
-22 ERIMTTTLIDGFN
+22 MTTITIDGSH
-35 LTAEQVI
+35 LTAEQVV
-42 AIARNPHLKVGLAQS
+42 AVARNPNVKVALAQS
-57 SRDALK
+57 SRDALQ
-63 QSRDYIESTWMHD
+63 QSRDYIEATWMHD

-92 DTRIKVEHIELFQSQ
+92 DTRIKIEHIELFQTQ
-107 MIKAHAA
+107 LIKAHAA
-114 GMGEPFSEEVSRA
+114 GLGEPFSEEVSRA

-152 AFLNAGIHPLMP
+152 AFVNAGIHPIMP

-179 YLAAAIAGFEEA
+179 YLGAAIAGFGEA
-191 EVIYQGHRMTAPQAI
+191 EVMYQGERMSAPEAI
-206 TEANIG
+206 QKAGIS
-212 PVKFDLK
+212 PVTFDLK
-219 AKDASALINGCTVTL
+219 AKDASALINGCTVSL
-234 AVAVLAAHD
+234 AVALLAAHD
-243 ARSLLS
+243 ARNLLT
-249 DACVSLGLTLEAM
+249 DACISLGLTLEAM
-262 RAEMSAFDDRIHQA
+262 RAEMSAFDSRIHEA
-276 RPHAGQIK
+276 RPHKGQIK
-284 TAAIIRRLLQG
+284 TAAVICKLLEG

-307 LPEELR
+307 FPEELR

-347 TIVAKEINSATDNPL
+347 TIVEREINSATDNPL
-362 IFGKDGGGFEI
+362 IFKKDGGGFEI

-391 AMAVTDL
+391 AMVITDL

-420 NLMSGVR
+420 NLMTGIR
-427 GVNTGYPVVQCSM
+427 GVNTGYTVVQCSM
-440 SSLVMENRTL
+440 SALVMENRTL

-456 DSIPAKGNSE
+456 DSIPSKGNSE
-466 DHVSNSTW
+466 DHISNSTW
-474 CSRKAATVVANTQ
+474 CARKAATVVANTQ
-487 YIVGVEMLFAAQAIT
+487 YIVGVEMLFAAQALT

-507 LSGFMLGNGTQAA
+507 LPGFALGRGTQEA
-520 YDEVRRQI
+520 YEEVRRQI
-528 PACLD
+528 PASLD

-539 DDIAIARSFVISG
+539 NDIVVAQSFVTSG

-560 TIGKFA
+560 KIGKFV

>member
-1 MKAARNERIA
+1 
-11 RRALRGTLLET
+11 
-22 ERIMTTTLIDGFN
+22 MTTTLIDGFT
-35 LTAEQVI
+35 LSASEVV
-42 AIARNPHLKVGLAQS
+42 AIARNQNAKVGLAQS

-63 QSRDYIESTWMHD
+63 ESRDYIEATWMHD

-86 GVGLLK
+86 GVGMLK
-92 DTRIKVEHIELFQSQ
+92 DTRIKVEHIELFQTQ
-107 MIKAHAA
+107 LIKAHAA

-152 AFLNAGIHPLMP
+152 AFLNAGIHPIMP

-179 YLAAAIAGFEEA
+179 YLAAAIAGFDEA
-191 EVIYQGHRMTAPQAI
+191 EVMYKGRRMSAGEAI
-206 TEANIG
+206 TAAKVG

-219 AKDASALINGCTVTL
+219 AKDASALINGCTVSL

-243 ARSLLS
+243 ARDLLS
-249 DACVSLGLTLEAM
+249 DACISLGLSLEAM
-262 RAEMSAFDDRIHQA
+262 RVEMSAFDDRIHQA

-284 TAAIIRRLLQG
+284 TAAIMRNLLQG

-302 ARAVQ
+302 ARTVQ
-307 LPEELR
+307 FPEELR
-313 RTDIPYTPRIQDV
+313 RTDIPYSPRIQDV

-347 TIVAKEINSATDNPL
+347 TIVSKEINSATDNPL
-362 IFGKDGGGFEI
+362 IFPKNGGGFEI

-420 NLMSGVR
+420 NLMTGVR

-440 SSLVMENRTL
+440 SALVMENRTL

-474 CSRKAATVVANTQ
+474 CARKAATVVANTQ
-487 YIVGVEMLFAAQAIT
+487 YIVGVEMLLAAQGLT

-507 LSGFMLGNGTQAA
+507 LPGFVLGHGTQAA

-539 DDIAIARSFVISG
+539 NDIAAAHSFVASG
-552 SVRAAVEK
+552 SVRTAVENK
-560 TIGKFA
+560 IGRFAE